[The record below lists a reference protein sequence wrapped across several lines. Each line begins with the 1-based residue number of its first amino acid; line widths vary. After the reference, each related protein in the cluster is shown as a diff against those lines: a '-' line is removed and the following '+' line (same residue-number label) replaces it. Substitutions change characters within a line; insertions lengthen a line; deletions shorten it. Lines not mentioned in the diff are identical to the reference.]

1 MTDIDIC
8 QREVHI
14 PPDARACCRNDKGH
28 AEEKQVTRAPRGSA
42 GRRDGDPENSKGL
55 TIMTTGIVYLGARF
69 QGWVNRLVARHLE
82 AEAARFAR

>member
-1 MTDIDIC
+1 MTDIEIC

-14 PPDARACCRNDKGH
+14 QFRRPSMLPQRQGH

-55 TIMTTGIVYLGARF
+55 TTMTTGIVYLGARF

-82 AEAARFAR
+82 AKAARFAR